1 LRTAQRHQP
10 PPGVASPSEALRRLI
25 GRGSVYTVVLAIQM
39 STGLL
44 VVPFLTRQLT
54 PSAYGQ
60 VAVGLVIFTLLSIVG
75 ALGLADAAARTFFA
89 GAEGPRQARRLIAA
103 ASCTALLLSLV
114 AELSGPLWAP
124 VFGLSYGGVLRV
136 AVWGGAAG
144 AAMLGTQSLLRVSE
158 RVWTFL
164 AVAVV
169 ATVGGQALGITLA
182 ALLHSATA
190 YMAGIAGGTAAAAVT
205 GLIAT
210 GCLGS
215 GVAGPAEVRTGLAL
229 GLPIV
234 PHSVAVSLLA
244 SADRIIIVGI
254 LGLAAA
260 GRYQVAYAV
269 GGLGVALVTALNQ
282 AWLPL
287 LLGAREDNRW
297 EILRTTSAVVH
308 LVAGI
313 TATMLALAAPLA
325 LLIAAPASYGR
336 SGLVP
341 VAAIVA
347 FSALPYAT
355 CSTYFQAVFVSG
367 RTRVMAVAAPVAAMV
382 NIGLNFALL
391 HAVGLIGAA
400 VATAA
405 GYAVLPAV
413 VAVVAHRIAP
423 LGDASREALR
433 TWLLAAPFVAAGAVI
448 PAGALGATARIA
460 AIAVAAAGAA
470 LLLRSA
476 TRDAPALP
484 VGSASEAPPE
494 EPAGAPAGESQLRP
508 TARAPG

>member
-1 LRTAQRHQP
+1 MKNAQRHQR

-39 STGLL
+39 STALL
-44 VVPFLTRQLT
+44 VVPFLTRLLT

-60 VAVGLVIFTLLSIVG
+60 VAVGLVIVTLLSIVG

-89 GAEGPRQARRLIAA
+89 GPEGPSRARRLIVA
-103 ASCTALLLSLV
+103 ASVTALLVSLV
-114 AELSGPLWAP
+114 AELTGGLWAP
-124 VFGLSYGGVLRV
+124 LFGLGYGGVLRV

-144 AAMLGTQSLLRVSE
+144 AMLLGAQALLRVSE
-158 RVWTFL
+158 RMWTFL
-164 AVAVV
+164 GVAIV
-169 ATVGGQALGITLA
+169 ATVGGQALGLTLA
-182 ALLHSATA
+182 AALHSATA
-190 YMAGIAGGTAAAAVT
+190 YVGGIAAGMAVAGVA

-215 GVAGPAEVRTGLAL
+215 GVAGPAEVKSGLAL

-234 PHSVAVSLLA
+234 PHSLAVSLLV

-287 LLGAREDNRW
+287 LLGAREENRW
-297 EILRTTSAVVH
+297 EILRATSGVVH
-308 LVAGI
+308 LVSGI
-313 TATMLALAAPLA
+313 TAITLALAAPLA

-341 VAAIVA
+341 IAAIVA

-355 CSTYFQAVFVSG
+355 CSLYFQAVFVSG
-367 RTRVMAVAAPVAAMV
+367 RTRVMAVAAPVAAAV
-382 NIGLNFALL
+382 NIGLNLWLL
-391 HAVGLIGAA
+391 HAIGLIGAA

-413 VAVVAHRIAP
+413 VAVVAHRVAP
-423 LGDASREALR
+423 LTGASRDAVR
-433 TWLLAAPFVAAGAVI
+433 AWLLVAPFVAAGAVI
-448 PAGALGATARIA
+448 PAGVLGAAARIA
-460 AIAVAAAGAA
+460 AMVVASTGAA
-470 LLLRSA
+470 VLLRAA
-476 TRDAPALP
+476 TRLSPALP
-484 VGSASEAPPE
+484 DPS
-494 EPAGAPAGESQLRP
+494 AGEAQAAHSGDSLEPLRP
-508 TARAPG
+508 AVQAPG